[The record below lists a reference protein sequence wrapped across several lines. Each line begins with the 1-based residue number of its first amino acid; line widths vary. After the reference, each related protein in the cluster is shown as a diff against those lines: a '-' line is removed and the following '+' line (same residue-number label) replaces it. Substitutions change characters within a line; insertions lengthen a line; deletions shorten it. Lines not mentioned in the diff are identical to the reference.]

1 MLMEISRDAVR
12 PMMAAGA
19 QLVDA
24 RVAEDYESEHIRGA
38 LSLPLKSLDSETAAQ
53 LDPER
58 PVITYCWDSQ

>member
-1 MLMEISRDAVR
+1 MITEIDRDAVR

-19 QLVDA
+19 QLVDV
-24 RVAEDYESEHIRGA
+24 RVAADYESEHLPGA

-53 LDPER
+53 LDPQR

>member
-1 MLMEISRDAVR
+1 MITEIDRDTVR

-24 RVAEDYESEHIRGA
+24 RTAEDYASEHLPEA
-38 LSLPLKSLDSETAAQ
+38 VSVPLKSIDRAATAQ
-53 LDPER
+53 LDRQR

>member
-1 MLMEISRDAVR
+1 MIIVIDRDTVR

-24 RVAEDYESEHIRGA
+24 RSAEDYESEHLAGA
-38 LSLPLKSLDSETAAQ
+38 LSLPLKALDRDTAVSLDRR
-53 LDPER
+53 R

>member
-1 MLMEISRDAVR
+1 MITEIDRDAVR

-24 RVAEDYESEHIRGA
+24 RSAEDYESERLPGA
-38 LSLPLKSLDSETAAQ
+38 LSLPLKMLDRDTTAQ
-53 LDPER
+53 LDRQR

>member
-1 MLMEISRDAVR
+1 MLTEIDRDAVR

-24 RVAEDYESEHIRGA
+24 RSAEDYASEYIPGA
-38 LSLPLKSLDSETAAQ
+38 VSIPLKSLDHASTAQ
-53 LDPER
+53 LDRQR

>member
-1 MLMEISRDAVR
+1 MITEIDRDAVR

-24 RVAEDYESEHIRGA
+24 RSAEDYQSEHLPGA
-38 LSLPLKSLDSETAAQ
+38 LSLPLKSLDRATADQ
-53 LDPER
+53 LDHQR

>member
-1 MLMEISRDAVR
+1 MLTVIDRDAVR
-12 PMMAAGA
+12 PMVAAGA

-24 RVAEDYESEHIRGA
+24 RSAEDYAAEHLPGA

-53 LDPER
+53 LDLQR

>member
-1 MLMEISRDAVR
+1 MFTKIDRDAVR

-24 RVAEDYESEHIRGA
+24 RVAEDYESEHLAGA
-38 LSLPLKSLDSETAAQ
+38 LSLPLKTLDHDTASL
-53 LDPER
+53 LDRQR